1 MRLLQLL
8 DLQLIGFLND
18 QVLHRIVVLLQFTS
32 HARMR
37 ALPRRRLNLL
47 SSTRFPS
54 CLCKLPFQLLH
65 FDYDPLL
72 VINSLQAIPT
82 WSIVSLA
89 CLRTLRE
96 NLSMLQKL
104 LILPI
109 VLCSLSAKTLNF
121 LVQSLWVCLQLLI
134 LLKEL
139 FVRSMDLDGFLNFLL
154 VLPYVSLQLL
164 YVILKFSYMGLISRF
179 LFSFCVFKPFEFLS
193 VSLGLL
199 F

>member
-121 LVQSLWVCLQLLI
+121 LVQSL
-134 LLKEL
+134 
-139 FVRSMDLDGFLNFLL
+139 
-154 VLPYVSLQLL
+154 
-164 YVILKFSYMGLISRF
+164 
-179 LFSFCVFKPFEFLS
+179 
-193 VSLGLL
+193 
-199 F
+199 